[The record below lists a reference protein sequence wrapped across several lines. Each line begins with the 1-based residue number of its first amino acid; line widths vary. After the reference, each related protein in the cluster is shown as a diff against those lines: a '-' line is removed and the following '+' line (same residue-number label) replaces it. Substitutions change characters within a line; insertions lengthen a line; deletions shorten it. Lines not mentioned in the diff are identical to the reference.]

1 MGKEDGYK
9 PVDAQCK
16 EKCMV
21 TCPILSHLVLQPQIL
36 KPFKPQ
42 TLNLCSGPALIATRV
57 FCASSSLCQR
67 SRRCLHDIGRKDI
80 EGVGVLL
87 SSLKSYKKYRR
98 ASRWT

>member
-57 FCASSSLCQR
+57 FLCIFESVSEISSVPS
-67 SRRCLHDIGRKDI
+67 
-80 EGVGVLL
+80 
-87 SSLKSYKKYRR
+87 
-98 ASRWT
+98 